1 MNLLVHRLVKGSLNN
16 MSKSS
21 LLKNAR
27 NYAEYLRK
35 KERGP
40 VKAFFHITK
49 NENVPAIEQQGLL
62 TNHPNA
68 NINSTEIK
76 IKPWIFSRALLFSRP
91 LCCQICTYVCQF
103 YHKIQ
108 S

>member
-1 MNLLVHRLVKGSLNN
+1 

-49 NENVPAIEQQGLL
+49 NESIAAAWARKYNEDIVHRLAHELDG
-62 TNHPNA
+62 N
-68 NINSTEIK
+68 
-76 IKPWIFSRALLFSRP
+76 
-91 LCCQICTYVCQF
+91 
-103 YHKIQ
+103 
-108 S
+108 

>member
-1 MNLLVHRLVKGSLNN
+1 

-40 VKAFFHITK
+40 VKTFFHITK
-49 NENVPAIEQQGLL
+49 NENVPAVEQQGLL
-62 TNHPNA
+62 TNHPEDVHYELA
-68 NINSTEIK
+68 
-76 IKPWIFSRALLFSRP
+76 R
-91 LCCQICTYVCQF
+91 
-103 YHKIQ
+103 
-108 S
+108 